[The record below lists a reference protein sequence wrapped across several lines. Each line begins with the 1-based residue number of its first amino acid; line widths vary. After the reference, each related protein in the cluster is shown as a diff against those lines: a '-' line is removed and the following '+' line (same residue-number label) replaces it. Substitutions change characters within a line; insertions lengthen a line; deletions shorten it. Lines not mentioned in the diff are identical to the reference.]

1 MLGTYDDSR
10 IPLGRLRMIVEFR
23 TSNCA
28 LAGLVVVV
36 SRRLVVIES
45 QFWGAGRLTSVAICF
60 KRVKGIGCPVECQRQ
75 WRYKH
80 RMGLTGVGPVWS
92 AIVGVDVRRT
102 VLR

>member
-1 MLGTYDDSR
+1 MLGTYDDRR

-28 LAGLVVVV
+28 LAGLVVIV

-45 QFWGAGRLTSVAICF
+45 QFRDAGRLTSVAICF
-60 KRVKGIGCPVECQRQ
+60 KRVKGIG
-75 WRYKH
+75 
-80 RMGLTGVGPVWS
+80 GVGPVWS
-92 AIVGVDVRRT
+92 AIVGVDVRWI